1 MKWAGSE
8 KVNDNVKTGH
18 RKAWFKFN
26 GLHGCKQ
33 DHDQRTVTAWCHL
46 FDCYIMNTW
55 QILAIDFCTDL
66 RRCCAFVVHMLTKR
80 FKIQVMAGFGD
91 PVILEIS
98 AIYLHAR

>member
-55 QILAIDFCTDL
+55 QILAIDLCTDL
-66 RRCCAFVVHMLTKR
+66 RRCCGPYVNKE
-80 FKIQVMAGFGD
+80 IQDSSDGRIWG
-91 PVILEIS
+91 PCNS
-98 AIYLHAR
+98 